1 MEREWMIREG
11 EKGRGAAGPPNIKA

>member
-11 EKGRGAAGPPNIKA
+11 EKGRGVTGPPNIMA

>member
-11 EKGRGAAGPPNIKA
+11 EKGRGVAGPPNIMT